1 MQKASAG
8 SLPARSGAVAPTD
21 KGFFHM
27 RFRFIRVL
35 ILLALAAGA
44 FAGVARALDFDDE
57 DPEPVRAEV
66 GMVVE
71 YEIGTHAGCLPH
83 HVVVDNG
90 TLPPGLQLSQLNDH
104 TALVSGVPTESGS
117 WNVWLA
123 VKDCDN
129 RSAEAL
135 FTFEISHRSYGI
147 KTTSLPPATAGSPY
161 TFKLEA
167 GDHPQRSEEW
177 KVTSGALPAGLA
189 LNAENGTI
197 SGTPTA
203 GGTSTFTLT
212 VTGNGDD
219 GNLRTDSKQFTLS
232 VTGGMAISGSL
243 GPAEV
248 GVPVRG
254 SLDVS
259 GGQAPYRWSATGLPR
274 GVTVSTSG
282 ALAGVPTRAGSY
294 SVSAHVVDAAG
305 AAKDATVTLLVR
317 PHVAIATKS
326 LPRARSGGAYR
337 ARIAVRGGVAGF
349 RWTVAGSLPRGLKL
363 STAAG
368 AITGKAAR
376 AGTFRFTVRV
386 RDALRAVAARKLV
399 LVVR

>member
-1 MQKASAG
+1 
-8 SLPARSGAVAPTD
+8 
-21 KGFFHM
+21 M

-305 AAKDATVTLLVR
+305 VVA
-317 PHVAIATKS
+317 PHLRLGPQLPQVLDQVEDERVVVVDDQDPQPPTRVAQ
-326 LPRARSGGAYR
+326 P
-337 ARIAVRGGVAGF
+337 
-349 RWTVAGSLPRGLKL
+349 L
-363 STAAG
+363 STAG
-368 AITGKAAR
+368 AHVVSAFCLACSSSIRAR
-376 AGTFRFTVRV
+376 RRTLPIRVLGRSSRNSTVRGT
-386 RDALRAVAARKLV
+386 L
-399 LVVR
+399 